1 VTTTLGGRYQL
12 VRELE
17 PTDTW
22 RIFEA
27 LDTQTG
33 KSVAAKT
40 PSAGSEYDLN
50 TLLSFQKEGALLRTF
65 KHPNIVQIHGA
76 FLEGGTCYIIA
87 DLLDARPLSQ
97 ILETERLSFQRTR
110 NLARQ
115 VASALEYAHQRS
127 IIHCNVRPRNILVE
141 RGDHV
146 KVVDFGLAGI
156 LTETDALT
164 TTSGGK
170 RELPFYVSPEQIEG
184 LKLDG
189 RADIYSLG
197 AVLYHMVTGRPPF
210 VGKDRMSVALARLS
224 QEPEPPSAVRA
235 DVPPDLEAL
244 ILKALSRDPE
254 DRFRTA
260 AEMEAALAA
269 LAETPPS
276 TRLCPSC
283 GNQVRTTARF
293 CTRCGSAL

>member
-17 PTDTW
+17 PTDMW

-27 LDTQTG
+27 LDKQTG

-65 KHPNIVQIHGA
+65 KHPNIVRIHGA

-97 ILETERLSFQRTR
+97 ILDTEQLSFQRIR
-110 NLARQ
+110 HVARQ
-115 VASALEYAHQRS
+115 VASALEYAHKRS

-141 RGDHV
+141 RRDHV

-156 LTETDALT
+156 LTDADAVT
-164 TTSGGK
+164 TTSGSK

-189 RADIYSLG
+189 RTDIYSLG
-197 AVLYHMVTGRPPF
+197 AVLYQMVTGHPPF
-210 VGKDRMSVALARLS
+210 AGKDRMSVALARFS
-224 QEPEPPSAVRA
+224 QEPEPPSAARA
-235 DVPPDLEAL
+235 DIPPDLEAL
-244 ILKALSRDPE
+244 ILRALSRKPE
-254 DRFRTA
+254 NRFQSA
-260 AEMEAALAA
+260 AEMEAVLAG
-269 LAETPPS
+269 PPEAQAS
-276 TRLCPSC
+276 TARCPSC
-283 GNQVRTTARF
+283 GNEVRGTARF